1 KSKIFSAHTVI
12 STATYAKSQTV
23 PAKRKPRSVSR
34 ETSKPTGVGDILA
47 SMKKSTA
54 LGKRLKEAQIWQQWP
69 GLAGKRLC
77 THGHPVV
84 VKDKTLHVEAY
95 SPVWVSKFAYHKWEI
110 IGRVNRMAGQ
120 ELISDIFVT
129 LAEDEETK

>member
-1 KSKIFSAHTVI
+1 MRVA
-12 STATYAKSQTV
+12 
-23 PAKRKPRSVSR
+23 AKRKRKPVTR
-34 ETSKPTGVGDILA
+34 EASQPTGVGDILA
-47 SMKKSTA
+47 SLTKSTK

-69 GLAGKRLC
+69 SLAGKRLC

-95 SPVWVSKFAYHKWEI
+95 SPVWVSKFAYFKWDI

-120 ELISDIFVT
+120 ELISDIRVT
-129 LAEDEETK
+129 LAGDDAGDEHEGGRRRKTRV

>member
-1 KSKIFSAHTVI
+1 LAARRKQKVI
-12 STATYAKSQTV
+12 H
-23 PAKRKPRSVSR
+23 R
-34 ETSKPTGVGDILA
+34 EASKPTGVGDILA
-47 SMKKSTA
+47 SLKKSTP

-69 GLAGKRLC
+69 SLAGARLC

-95 SPVWVSKFAYHKWEI
+95 SAVWVSKFAYFKWSI

-120 ELISDIFVT
+120 ELINDIYVT
-129 LAEDEETK
+129 LAQDDGEAEVEVPRAGANTRGGK